1 MAKKHKHPEHV
12 NHERW
17 LVSYADF
24 ITLLFA
30 TFTALYAL
38 SKSDASK
45 AKAVAEGMREAFG
58 TATPNMIPMEAPESE
73 AIPSKKHLPPPGQSD
88 QRSKKKAGK
97 QEFEQIKEELE
108 RFLITKGA
116 LNKVQIDL
124 QERGLRVSMKEGGFF
139 ESGKAEVKPEANA
152 ILAELAAKLV
162 KFSNQL
168 RVEGHTD
175 NIPIRSRTFPS
186 NWELSSARATN
197 VTRVLSERFGVPADK
212 MSATGYGEHRPVSS
226 NASDAGRARNRRVD
240 LVILSTGSEGS
251 EPKVLETHSYSD
263 GGESH
268 GGAVP
273 ASSGARPRPATR
285 RQALP
290 EEPTL
295 PPADAG
301 SGDHGL

>member
-38 SKSDASK
+38 SKADANK
-45 AKAVAEGMREAFG
+45 AKAVADGMREAFG
-58 TATPNMIPMEAPESE
+58 TATPQMIPMEAPESE
-73 AIPSKKHLPPPGQSD
+73 AIPSTKHRRPPGKSD
-88 QRSKKKAGK
+88 ERSKKKAGK
-97 QEFEQIKEELE
+97 QEFEQMKDEME
-108 RFLITKGA
+108 RFLMTKGA

-124 QERGLRVSMKEGGFF
+124 QERGLRVSLKEGGFF
-139 ESGKAEVKPEANA
+139 ESGKAEVKTDAYA

-162 KFSNQL
+162 KYNNQL

-175 NIPIRSRTFPS
+175 NVPIRSRTFPS

-197 VTRVLSERFGVPADK
+197 VTRVLSEKFGVPAGK
-212 MSATGYGEHRPVSS
+212 MSATGYGEHRPVAG
-226 NASDAGRARNRRVD
+226 NDTEAGRARNRRVD
-240 LVILSTGSEGS
+240 LVVLSSGSEGS
-251 EPKVLETHSYSD
+251 EPRVLETHSYSD

-268 GGAVP
+268 GGSGSAGAGG
-273 ASSGARPRPATR
+273 ASDGAGQELP
-285 RQALP
+285 P
-290 EEPTL
+290 EEEPAL

-301 SGDHGL
+301 PMDHGL